1 VRHEHVHLPCA
12 GEKYL
17 TNEEADSK
25 GSGPVKPVT
34 ATTDLYNAIE
44 EGAHVDVLCVS

>member
-1 VRHEHVHLPCA
+1 M
-12 GEKYL
+12 

-34 ATTDLYNAIE
+34 ATTDLYDAIE
-44 EGAHVDVLCVS
+44 SGAIL